1 MKNGAKVQ
9 TFIQLRKSSILYE
22 WLWMVRGAA
31 TEKYGCALR
40 PIVKVVTERVQQPT
54 FKCLFFLDALKSLIW
69 CVATLT
75 NVDKEVI

>member
-31 TEKYGCALR
+31 TEKYGCANAS
-40 PIVKVVTERVQQPT
+40 KSKYKGTGAGQAERQRM
-54 FKCLFFLDALKSLIW
+54 K
-69 CVATLT
+69 
-75 NVDKEVI
+75 